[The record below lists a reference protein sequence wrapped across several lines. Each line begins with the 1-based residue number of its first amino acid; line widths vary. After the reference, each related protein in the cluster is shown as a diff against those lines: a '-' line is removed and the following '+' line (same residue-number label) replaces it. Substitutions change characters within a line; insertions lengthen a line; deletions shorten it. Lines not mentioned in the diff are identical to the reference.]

1 MLLFGAN
8 RKKERIATDP
18 PHSTVLLWKK
28 SKNRSEI
35 SSDIHCGFSGAARSD
50 IGCVRSNNEDNYVFG
65 KYMNHDSAEHS
76 EIACSFAKVSGEWHF
91 AGVFD
96 GMGGGEM
103 GELAAHDTAEIFLK
117 AFDGLTESQS
127 KTEVDLILRK
137 AFLEANNRIV
147 SLQKEYKIFG
157 TTGTVLCT
165 NGAEFKI
172 YHLGD
177 SRAYLVHED
186 ELIQIT
192 KDQTLAQMKM
202 EVGMYREDDPSA
214 EADKHKLT
222 EYIGRDWTKENLK
235 PVESRWLSV
244 RRNDRILL
252 CSDGLYDMCADDV
265 ISGILRKN
273 TSVAEIASELVN
285 TAKANG
291 GEDNITCVVILF
303 S

>member
-1 MLLFGAN
+1 M
-8 RKKERIATDP
+8 
-18 PHSTVLLWKK
+18 
-28 SKNRSEI
+28 
-35 SSDIHCGFSGAARSD
+35 
-50 IGCVRSNNEDNYVFG
+50 
-65 KYMNHDSAEHS
+65 
-76 EIACSFAKVSGEWHF
+76 
-91 AGVFD
+91 
-96 GMGGGEM
+96 
-103 GELAAHDTAEIFLK
+103 
-117 AFDGLTESQS
+117 
-127 KTEVDLILRK
+127 
-137 AFLEANNRIV
+137 
-147 SLQKEYKIFG
+147 
-157 TTGTVLCT
+157 CT

-202 EVGMYREDDPSA
+202 EVGMYREDDPSV